1 VTLSVVAPSAETVE
15 PEPRKRGQR
24 LVVVAVVAAL
34 FCALAALLHA
44 ENQITVVTIIAGL
57 IILAGIA
64 ETTRFGREIV
74 VCCHNHTGLGN
85 TLALVCCL
93 AIVAA
98 FREDHY
104 TLLMVATVAFFATA
118 CLGLNLQLAFAGVV
132 NFAGAAFFAI
142 GSYTAAILATHTTLP
157 HLIVLACCGLVAG
170 LLGLVV
176 LFPVLRTRG
185 HYAALVT
192 IAFGLL
198 IRTFLE
204 VNDLL
209 GGPQGLKVPGLD
221 VFGIQ
226 FSRVRDIG
234 PIDVSFY
241 VPYALFGIA
250 LFAGAFIL
258 LRSIENSWIG
268 VSLDAV
274 RADEVA
280 ASVFGLSIANW
291 KAFAFVVGNILIG
304 IAGGAYGMM
313 NGFISPNGAGLGDS
327 LIMLSIIVLGGLGNM
342 WGTVGAAVVILVLP
356 EKLQAVQEYRLLIF
370 AILVMLILRYRPTG
384 ILPRPLRDLS
394 RFSSRGNGS

>member
-1 VTLSVVAPSAETVE
+1 VTVSVVAPSAETIE
-15 PEPRKRGQR
+15 TTPRRRGQR

-44 ENQITVVTIIAGL
+44 ENQITVVAIIACL
-57 IILAGIA
+57 IVLIGVT
-64 ETTRFGREIV
+64 ETTSFGREIV
-74 VCCHNHTGLGN
+74 ASCHDHVGLGN
-85 TLALVCCL
+85 ALALICALVMVG
-93 AIVAA
+93 I

-142 GSYTAAILATHTTLP
+142 GSYTAAILAAHTNLP
-157 HLIVLACCGLVAG
+157 HLVVLAGCGVVAG
-170 LLGLVV
+170 LLGLIV

-209 GGPQGLKVPGLD
+209 GGPQGLKVPSLEI
-221 VFGIQ
+221 FGIQ
-226 FSRVRDIG
+226 FSRVREIG
-234 PIDVSFY
+234 PIEVSFY
-241 VPYALFGIA
+241 VPYALFGMA
-250 LFAGAFIL
+250 LFAAAFVL
-258 LRSIENSWIG
+258 VRRIENSWIG
-268 VSLDAV
+268 ISLDAV

-313 NGFISPNGAGLGDS
+313 NGFINPNGSGLGDS

-342 WGTVGAAVVILVLP
+342 WGTVGAAVVILLLP

-370 AILVMLILRYRPTG
+370 AILVMLILRYRPAG
-384 ILPRPLRDLS
+384 ILPRPLRKLS
-394 RFSSRGNGS
+394 RFASKGDGA